1 VPTEPESEPTTASTS
16 APAPA
21 PALAGQAATPAG
33 QTATPTG
40 QAATPV
46 GSGSRPGSV
55 PAVGYDPAFLGPL
68 VPLPGTPGHVVHELP
83 YEHFTVLLDPVRRL
97 ARATVVAIDGAALV
111 DVDRG
116 DDWHL
121 DPRVPADDQAGPEVY
136 ARNDLDRGHLVRRRD
151 PVWGDRATAERANR
165 DTFAYPNAAPQ
176 ASGFNQSAELWLG
189 LEDHV
194 LDSAR
199 AHRRRLV
206 VLTQPVLGDDDPPY
220 RGVRVPLLFTKVVVW
235 ADAAA
240 ERGLR
245 TAAFLLDQSPALDV
259 DELRRGALDGVPPL
273 GPFRTFQVPVAG
285 VAELTGLDLGQLVD
299 TDVLAPLPTAGRP
312 TGPAADRRPLR
323 ALVDV
328 VL

>member
-1 VPTEPESEPTTASTS
+1 MSVP
-16 APAPA
+16 PAPPGPRSTGPASPGPA
-21 PALAGQAATPAG
+21 PWD
-33 QTATPTG
+33 PT
-40 QAATPV
+40 
-46 GSGSRPGSV
+46 
-55 PAVGYDPAFLGPL
+55 FLGPL
-68 VPLPGTPGHVVHELP
+68 VPLPGTPGHVVRELP

-97 ARATVVAIDGAALV
+97 ARATAVAIDGAALV
-111 DVDRG
+111 DVGRG

-121 DPRVPADDQAGPEVY
+121 DPRVPADEQAGPEVY

-151 PVWGDRATAERANR
+151 PVWGDRATAGRANR

-194 LDSAR
+194 LDAAR

-220 RGVRVPLLFTKVVVW
+220 RGVQVPLLFTKVVVW

-245 TAAFLLDQSPALDV
+245 AAAFLLDQSPQLDA
-259 DELRRGALDGVPPL
+259 DELRRGAAEGAPPL

-285 VAELTGLDLGQLVD
+285 VAELTGLDLGQLVGA
-299 TDVLAPLPTAGRP
+299 DVLAPLPTAGRP
-312 TGPAADRRPLR
+312 PGPAADRRPLR
-323 ALVDV
+323 ALGDV